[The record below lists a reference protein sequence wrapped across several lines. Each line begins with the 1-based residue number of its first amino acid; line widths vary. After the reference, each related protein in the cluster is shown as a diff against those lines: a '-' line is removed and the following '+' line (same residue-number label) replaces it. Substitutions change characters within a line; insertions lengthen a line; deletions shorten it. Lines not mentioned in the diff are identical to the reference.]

1 MRTGSGSGF
10 ICQMNGKKYL
20 ITNEHV
26 TRGGQPFSAIL
37 LDGRKLS
44 FQSIEVAD
52 DRDLARLEITES
64 TVKGLTVSAKTQNIN
79 DPVFVFGNSAGSGVA
94 TSLSG
99 KILGI
104 GPVEVETD
112 APFVAGNSGSPIV
125 DQNGEVIAVA
135 TSATLH
141 SDPSDWVKQG
151 TRFTNVRRFGVK
163 IDGAPWKLFNQQD
176 YFIRTHALIDIKTFC
191 VDLYN
196 LRFTDSFIDTIAF
209 RYNYNFVIEKKRYLY
224 FPNFCKILSDAA
236 VSFNKALDAEDE
248 AISRIEIA
256 ARDPYAINAMPSRST
271 GIMLA
276 NQAKERHVA
285 AYKKVYTDVYSLLS
299 QNNWLTKSM
308 KKDAEYWLEVVK
320 IITEEKSKLRGSR
333 GRPSR

>member
-1 MRTGSGSGF
+1 MNKHSTSTIFITTSRCHTHALCILSSVFLTLTGSSIALAADEASLFNVVRDSLAIITMRTGSGSGF

-248 AISRIEIA
+248 DR
-256 ARDPYAINAMPSRST
+256 
-271 GIMLA
+271 
-276 NQAKERHVA
+276 
-285 AYKKVYTDVYSLLS
+285 
-299 QNNWLTKSM
+299 KS
-308 KKDAEYWLEVVK
+308 VV
-320 IITEEKSKLRGSR
+320 
-333 GRPSR
+333 